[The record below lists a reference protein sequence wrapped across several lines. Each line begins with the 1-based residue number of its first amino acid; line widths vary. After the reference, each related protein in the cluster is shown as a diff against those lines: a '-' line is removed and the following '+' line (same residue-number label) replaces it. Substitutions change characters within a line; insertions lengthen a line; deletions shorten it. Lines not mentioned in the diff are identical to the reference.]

1 VITALTLAA
10 CGAPRSPET
19 APAVGARPFSFDPAE
34 HGPGPLPEDVE
45 ETIRSLRPPPAQVD
59 TPAVVAAPAKRDTS
73 WTTTNG
79 YRIQIFTSTTRELAE
94 AEALKAR
101 ERFPSDS
108 VYILFQ
114 SPWHRVRVGDFA
126 TRQDAE
132 EKIVEAKEKGY
143 PDAFWVRSQ
152 IRVLNR

>member
-1 VITALTLAA
+1 MITGLTLAA

-19 APAVGARPFSFDPAE
+19 APAVGERPFSFDPAE

-59 TPAVVAAPAKRDTS
+59 TPAVVAAPAKRDTL
-73 WTTTNG
+73 WTTANG

-101 ERFPSDS
+101 ERFPADS

-126 TRQDAE
+126 TRQEAE
-132 EKIVEAKEKGY
+132 DKIVEAKEKGY

-152 IRVLNR
+152 IRVMSR